1 MAVSNIEI
9 ERVKLGL
16 TKGQMAKTLGVTGKT
31 YLKYINGGSI
41 PSDLLNKLADMTGM
55 TTDYLLNRA
64 SA

>member
-16 TKGQMAKTLGVTGKT
+16 TKGQMAQALGVTGKT
-31 YLKYINGGSI
+31 YHGYISGSNI
-41 PSDLLNKLADMTGM
+41 PSSKLAQLADMTGM